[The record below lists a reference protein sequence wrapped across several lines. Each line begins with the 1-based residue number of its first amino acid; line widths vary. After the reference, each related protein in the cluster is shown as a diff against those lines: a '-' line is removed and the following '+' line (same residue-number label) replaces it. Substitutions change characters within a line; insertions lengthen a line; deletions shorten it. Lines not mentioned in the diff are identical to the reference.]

1 MSAQVKKRTV
11 AVAFVAVLL
20 AVCWIEFV
28 RSRNSPAG
36 HGEEVSNPTSL
47 PAAQEVTG
55 RPIVSDEVS
64 ATMPSASK
72 PEATTNQLVY
82 SNLYAR
88 VASGDI
94 PQVNR
99 EKLES
104 YIKQNRRSV
113 DSLLGAFRASNDEA
127 LLAEAKEKFPDDP
140 RVQFAAAFKTES
152 LDERRQWLEKLKQS
166 DPDNALANY
175 LLADGYL
182 KAGQN
187 EQGLQE
193 ITAAAGKGGFE
204 NYLVDFIQNA
214 EEAYQAGGYSAAEA
228 KTIASISALLPE
240 QARLKAVGT
249 DLVEL
254 AKRYQ
259 QAGDEASA
267 QAVLQMGLDLGHRL
281 DASPQTTLIQE
292 LVGMA
297 IERLALNAMNPNDP
311 YGSTGQ
317 TVNDRLDALI
327 ARRKSYQEMTRE
339 STRILENMSDEDVA
353 HYFDR
358 IRLYGDVAAMRWVM
372 NQSPQQ

>member
-1 MSAQVKKRTV
+1 MSCQIKKRTV
-11 AVAFVAVLL
+11 IVAFIAVLL
-20 AVCWIEFV
+20 AVSWIEFIH
-28 RSRNSPAG
+28 SRNSPAG
-36 HGEEVSNPTSL
+36 RGEEVADANSV
-47 PAAQEVTG
+47 PAAQEVTA
-55 RPIVSDEVS
+55 RSPVSDEVP
-64 ATMPSASK
+64 ATPLSASK
-72 PEATTNQLVY
+72 PEATTNHLVY
-82 SNLYAR
+82 SNLYVR
-88 VASGDI
+88 VSSGDI

-104 YIKQNRRSV
+104 YKQNRRSV
-113 DSLLGAFRASNDEA
+113 ESLLGAFRASNDEA
-127 LLAEAKEKFPDDP
+127 LLAEAKEKFPNDP
-140 RVQFAAAFKTES
+140 RVQLAAAFKTES
-152 LDERRQWLEKLKQS
+152 PDERRQWLEKLKQS

-182 KAGQN
+182 KAGQT

-228 KTIASISALLPE
+228 KTIASISALLPD

-267 QAVLQMGLDLGHRL
+267 QTVLQMGLDLGHRL
-281 DASPQTTLIQE
+281 DTSPQTTLIQE
-292 LVGMA
+292 LVGIA
-297 IERLALNAMNPNDP
+297 IERMALNAMNPNASYD
-311 YGSTGQ
+311 GTSQ

-327 ARRKSYQEMTRE
+327 ARRKTYQQLTQQ
-339 STRILENMSDEDVA
+339 STRTLENMSDEDVA

-358 IRLYGDVAAMRWVM
+358 VRLYGDVAAMRWVM